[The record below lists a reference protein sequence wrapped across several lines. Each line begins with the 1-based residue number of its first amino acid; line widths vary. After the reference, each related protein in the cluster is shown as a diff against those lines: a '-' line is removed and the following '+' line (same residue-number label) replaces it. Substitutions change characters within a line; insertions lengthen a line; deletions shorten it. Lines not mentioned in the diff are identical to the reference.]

1 MAAPHTLKLSTAVV
15 PNQICQKRGILGKCT
30 KTEARTL
37 ANDNDKASKYFRDP
51 EERMKEKYSAK
62 QLQTETE
69 TVDSGDGSTRVIASS
84 EGNELIEKLRQASL
98 DNKEKND
105 KIIRMKTLTNDLV
118 SVYRFNSIQLL
129 EFKYGS

>member
-1 MAAPHTLKLSTAVV
+1 
-15 PNQICQKRGILGKCT
+15 
-30 KTEARTL
+30 
-37 ANDNDKASKYFRDP
+37 
-51 EERMKEKYSAK
+51 MKEKYSAK

-129 EFKYGS
+129 EFKYGSREASVCTHDQTAQIFMFVLTRITFLSNREHHLDHWTIKLLSSTRTEKTSLF

>member
-1 MAAPHTLKLSTAVV
+1 
-15 PNQICQKRGILGKCT
+15 
-30 KTEARTL
+30 
-37 ANDNDKASKYFRDP
+37 
-51 EERMKEKYSAK
+51 MKEKYSAK

-118 SVYRFNSIQLL
+118 SV
-129 EFKYGS
+129 